1 MLQDLFKFF
10 LTVSFFGNWMFIVP
24 VILIILLVLFI
35 VKKKDYILPFVFTVA
50 GAEIVTF
57 FAKIIFHRPRPIA
70 AMVFEPDFSFPSGHA
85 TIAVAFYGY
94 LAYMLINS
102 VNKRYKYPIIII
114 TAILAALIGYS
125 RLYLQVHYPSDVLAG
140 YFVGAVFL
148 VIGISLRERSNRREA
163 R

>member
-1 MLQDLFKFF
+1 MFQNLFKFF

-24 VILIILLVLFI
+24 AILIVLLILFI
-35 VKKKDYILPFVFTVA
+35 LKKKDYIRPFIFTVA

-94 LAYMLINS
+94 LAYILINS
-102 VNKRYKYPIIII
+102 VNRRYKYPIIIAATLI
-114 TAILAALIGYS
+114 AALIGYS
-125 RLYLQVHYPSDVLAG
+125 RLFLRVHYPIDVLTG

-148 VIGISLRERSNRREA
+148 IIGISLRERSGCHQVR
-163 R
+163 

>member
-1 MLQDLFKFF
+1 MPQDLFKFF
-10 LTVSFFGNWMFIVP
+10 LTVSFFGNWLFIVP

-35 VKKKDYILPFVFTVA
+35 KKKKDYIFPFIFTVA

-57 FAKIIFHRPRPIA
+57 FAKIIFHRPRPLA

-94 LAYMLINS
+94 LAYILINL
-102 VNKRYKYPIIII
+102 VNKRYKYPIIIA
-114 TAILAALIGYS
+114 AILIASLIGYS
-125 RLYLQVHYPSDVLAG
+125 RLFLQVHYPSDVLAG

-148 VIGISLRERSNRREA
+148 IIGISLRERSNR
-163 R
+163 